1 MLKLIAQTYQRVYK
15 LLPASKRKYSILVLF
30 FLTLSSALDLAGLG
44 ALLPLFIV
52 VLDPDA
58 LSSDGIFLYVYNT
71 LGFESETSFI
81 IFLSAIIFMI
91 VLLKNLIGLF
101 IQYLIAKFTFSI
113 QEHFSNLL
121 LYKYF
126 HRGLT
131 FIKESNS
138 NRVARDVNGVP
149 SKFSTNLLLPLMNM
163 TNELLVIC
171 LIVIALIFYNPW
183 VVLLVLAVV
192 IPTFLFFYTFSKNRV
207 QYYAEKI
214 YEISP
219 RITKVL
225 YESFFGYVDIK
236 VSGTESKFR
245 KDYEKNLNESI
256 KFQVLNQTFKQ
267 APTKV
272 VETSMIL
279 GILIII
285 CFGLYYYSSRESLLT
300 LLSVFALAAYRLLPS
315 ANRLMVALIDVRAHQ
330 YSLDVLNRVNT
341 HYPEEDPKDVQI
353 EFKKRIKFENVN
365 FSYADGK
372 IILDGIFLELKKG
385 ERLGVIGQSG
395 SGKSTLMNL
404 LLLFYEPSSGR
415 ICCDGKDIG
424 ISSQK
429 AWRKLIGYVPQEVFL
444 NDGNIRENVAF
455 GVSEENIDDK
465 KVMECLERASLAQ
478 LVESLE
484 KGIYSP
490 IGERGSRISGGQR
503 QRIGIARALY
513 FGAQILLFDEA
524 TSALDSATER
534 EITDSIAK
542 LAEEDMTMLIIAHRT
557 TSLKHCNRII
567 ELEEGRIKAEHQY
580 ESLIKE
586 YH

>member
-1 MLKLIAQTYQRVYK
+1 MLKLIVQTYKRVYR
-15 LLPASKRKYSILVLF
+15 LLPSNKRKHSILILF
-30 FLTLSSALDLAGLG
+30 LLGLSSTLDLAGLG
-44 ALLPLFIV
+44 ALLPLFIF
-52 VLDPDA
+52 VLDPEA
-58 LSSDGIFLYVYNT
+58 LSTDGIFLDVFNA
-71 LGFESETSFI
+71 LGFDSETNFI
-81 IFLSAIIFMI
+81 IFLSSLIFLI
-91 VLLKNLIGLF
+91 VLVKNLIGLF
-101 IQYLIAKFTFSI
+101 IHYLIAKFTFSV
-113 QEHFSNLL
+113 QEYFSNLL
-121 LYKYF
+121 LFKYF

-149 SKFSTNLLLPLMNM
+149 GKFSTNLLLPLMNM
-163 TNELLVIC
+163 TNELILIC
-171 LIVIALIFYNPW
+171 LVVLALFLYNPW

-192 IPTFLFFYTFSKNRV
+192 LPTFLLFYSFSKNRV

-219 RITKVL
+219 RISKVL

-236 VSGTESKFR
+236 VSGTEDKFR
-245 KDYEKNLNESI
+245 RDYQRNLRESV
-256 KFQVLNQTFKQ
+256 KYQVLNQTFKQ

-285 CFGLYYYSSRESLLT
+285 CFGLFYYSNREALLT
-300 LLSVFALAAYRLLPS
+300 LLSVFALAAYRLIPS
-315 ANRLMVALIDVRAHQ
+315 ANRLMVALIDVKAHQ
-330 YSLDVLNRVNT
+330 YSIEVLNRVNT
-341 HYPEEDPKDVQI
+341 NYPEEDQKSD
-353 EFKKRIKFENVN
+353 RIKFENRIQFKNVN
-365 FSYADGK
+365 FSFTDGQV
-372 IILDGIFLELKKG
+372 IIDGIDLELKKG

-404 LLLFYEPSSGR
+404 LLLFYEPNTGS
-415 ICCDGKDIG
+415 ILCDEQEIG

-429 AWRKLIGYVPQEVFL
+429 VWRKLIGYVPQEVFL

-455 GVSEENIDDK
+455 GVSEESIDDK
-465 KVMECLERASLAQ
+465 KVIECLERASLAQ

-484 KGIYSP
+484 KGIYSS
-490 IGERGSRISGGQR
+490 IGERGSRLSGGQR

-567 ELEEGRIKAEHQY
+567 ELEEGKIKAEHQY
-580 ESLIKE
+580 DSLIKE

>member
-1 MLKLIAQTYQRVYK
+1 MLKLIVQTYKRVYR
-15 LLPASKRKYSILVLF
+15 LLPSNKRKHSILILF
-30 FLTLSSALDLAGLG
+30 LLGLSSTLDLAGLG
-44 ALLPLFIV
+44 ALLPLFIF
-52 VLDPDA
+52 VLDPEA
-58 LSSDGIFLYVYNT
+58 LSTDGIFLNVFNA
-71 LGFESETSFI
+71 LGFDSETNFI
-81 IFLSAIIFMI
+81 IFLSSLIFLI
-91 VLLKNLIGLF
+91 VLVKNLIGLF
-101 IQYLIAKFTFSI
+101 IHYLIAKFTFSV
-113 QEHFSNLL
+113 QEYFSNLL
-121 LYKYF
+121 LFKYF

-149 SKFSTNLLLPLMNM
+149 GKFSTNLLLPLMNM
-163 TNELLVIC
+163 TNELILIC
-171 LIVIALIFYNPW
+171 LVVLALLLYNPW
-183 VVLLVLAVV
+183 VVLLVSAVV
-192 IPTFLFFYTFSKNRV
+192 LPTFLLFYSFSKNRV
-207 QYYAEKI
+207 QHYAEKI

-219 RITKVL
+219 RISKVL

-236 VSGTESKFR
+236 VSGTEDKFR
-245 KDYEKNLNESI
+245 RDYQRNLRESV
-256 KFQVLNQTFKQ
+256 KYQVLNQTFKQ

-285 CFGLYYYSSRESLLT
+285 CFGLFYYSNREALLT
-300 LLSVFALAAYRLLPS
+300 LLSVFALAAYRLIPS
-315 ANRLMVALIDVRAHQ
+315 ANRLMVALIDVKAHQ
-330 YSLDVLNRVNT
+330 YSIEVLNRVNT
-341 HYPEEDPKDVQI
+341 NYPEEDQKSG
-353 EFKKRIKFENVN
+353 RIKFENRIQFKNVN
-365 FSYADGK
+365 FSFTDGQV
-372 IILDGIFLELKKG
+372 IIDGIDLELKKG

-404 LLLFYEPSSGR
+404 LLLFYEPNTGS
-415 ICCDGKDIG
+415 ILCDEQEIG

-429 AWRKLIGYVPQEVFL
+429 VWRKLIGYVPQEVFL

-455 GVSEENIDDK
+455 GVSEESIDDK
-465 KVMECLERASLAQ
+465 KVIECLERASLAQ

-484 KGIYSP
+484 KGIYSS
-490 IGERGSRISGGQR
+490 IGERGSRLSGGQR

-567 ELEEGRIKAEHQY
+567 ELEEGKIKAEHQY
-580 ESLIKE
+580 DSLIKE

>member
-1 MLKLIAQTYQRVYK
+1 MLKLIVQTYKRVYR
-15 LLPASKRKYSILVLF
+15 LLPSNKRKHSILILF
-30 FLTLSSALDLAGLG
+30 LLGLSSTLDLAGLG
-44 ALLPLFIV
+44 ALLPLFIF
-52 VLDPDA
+52 VLDPEA
-58 LSSDGIFLYVYNT
+58 LSTDGIFLDVFNA
-71 LGFESETSFI
+71 LGFDSETNFI
-81 IFLSAIIFMI
+81 IFLSSLIFLI
-91 VLLKNLIGLF
+91 VLVKNLIGLF
-101 IQYLIAKFTFSI
+101 IHYLIAKFTFSV
-113 QEHFSNLL
+113 QEYFSNLL
-121 LYKYF
+121 LFKYF

-149 SKFSTNLLLPLMNM
+149 GKFSTNLLLPLMNM
-163 TNELLVIC
+163 TNELILIC
-171 LIVIALIFYNPW
+171 LVVLALFLYNPW

-192 IPTFLFFYTFSKNRV
+192 LPTFLLFYSFSKNRV

-219 RITKVL
+219 RISKVL

-236 VSGTESKFR
+236 VSGTEDKFR
-245 KDYEKNLNESI
+245 RDYQRNLRESV
-256 KFQVLNQTFKQ
+256 KYQVLNQTFKQ

-285 CFGLYYYSSRESLLT
+285 CFGLFYYSNREALLT
-300 LLSVFALAAYRLLPS
+300 LLSVFALAAYRLIPS
-315 ANRLMVALIDVRAHQ
+315 ANRLMVALIDVKAHQ
-330 YSLDVLNRVNT
+330 YSIEVLNRVNT
-341 HYPEEDPKDVQI
+341 NYPEEDQKSD
-353 EFKKRIKFENVN
+353 RIKFENRIQFKNVN
-365 FSYADGK
+365 FSFTDGQV
-372 IILDGIFLELKKG
+372 IIDGIDLELKKG

-404 LLLFYEPSSGR
+404 LLLFYEPDTGS
-415 ICCDGKDIG
+415 ILCDEQEIG

-429 AWRKLIGYVPQEVFL
+429 VWRKLIGYVPQEVFL

-455 GVSEENIDDK
+455 GVSEESIDDK
-465 KVMECLERASLAQ
+465 KVIECLERASLAQ

-484 KGIYSP
+484 KGIYSS
-490 IGERGSRISGGQR
+490 IGERGSRLSGGQR

-567 ELEEGRIKAEHQY
+567 ELEEGKIKAEHQY
-580 ESLIKE
+580 DSLIKE